1 MAKITQEQRSIYQQS
16 IKIYKNKID
25 EIRKEVNTL
34 RIKLTKEKNN
44 EPKIRFIMANLILN
58 LITNYCA
65 INEISVFLLDVRN
78 FAFLE
83 KGRQELYESIMNIEK
98 IVTNYID
105 VPFSDYSEKLATIKD
120 VSDIDKLNFIK
131 KFGYCIDLIKENY
144 GENTKWK
151 WSFIEIDARYA
162 IISKN
167 IFDLKRYQAL
177 DDPGEEGFRDRREH
191 LSIMQRLLFEASH
204 GYRDKFEFSTKDV
217 EDLKKATD
225 LHKALLR
232 ICQIIGDDTKI
243 SKCKKQIDFWE
254 NILEKHLTK
263 IEEEK
268 KKKQLTK

>member
-16 IKIYKNKID
+16 IKIYKNNIE
-25 EIRKEVNTL
+25 EIRKEINTL
-34 RIKLTKEKNN
+34 KIIALKDKEN
-44 EPKIRFIMANLILN
+44 EPKLRFKMANLILN

-65 INEISVFLLDVRN
+65 LNEISVFLLDVKN
-78 FAFLE
+78 VAFLE

-98 IVTNYID
+98 IVTNFID
-105 VPFSDYSEKLATIKD
+105 VPFSEYSEKLMPIKD
-120 VSDIDKLNFIK
+120 ISDLERLNFIK
-131 KFGYCIDLIKENY
+131 KIGYCIDLIKENY

-151 WSFIEIDARYA
+151 WSFVEIDARYA
-162 IISKN
+162 VISKN

-177 DDPGEEGFRDRREH
+177 DDPSEDGFKERREH
-191 LSIMQRLLFEASH
+191 LKIIQQLLSETSH

-232 ICQIIGDDTKI
+232 ISQIIGDDTKI
-243 SKCKKQIDFWE
+243 EKCKKQIDFWT
-254 NILEKHLTK
+254 NILEKHLAK

-268 KKKQLTK
+268 KKKQVIK